1 MFLINYFHKL
11 ENSLSML
18 EKINNIQQWINSNSK
33 KISYILY
40 ALSIV
45 LAFQIYKSITGPI
58 NFNKIK
64 NERYLKV
71 IDRMKDIRNAQIA
84 FKSVNGIYSNNFE
97 ELVKF
102 VDSAQFT
109 IVEKRDSSFM
119 QYDRV
124 YRIDMLKEVVVIDTL
139 GYVSVKDSLF
149 ANNLNYKNMA
159 NVPIIGIDEKFELKA
174 DIIDKNGYNVP
185 VFEVRVSKDK
195 ILFDQNSDLV
205 TQEKQTVSVDGVN
218 GPSIILGSM
227 SDVSTNGNWPTTF
240 DFERK

>member
-1 MFLINYFHKL
+1 MKKFLQQLFEIT
-11 ENSLSML
+11 
-18 EKINNIQQWINSNSK
+18 EKYRNQITYVLFFFSALLVFAIYQSINS
-33 KISYILY
+33 
-40 ALSIV
+40 
-45 LAFQIYKSITGPI
+45 PI
-58 NFNKIK
+58 EFNKVK

-71 IDRMKDIRNAQIA
+71 IDRLKDIRNAQVA
-84 FKSVNGIYSNNFE
+84 FKSVNGIYSNSFE

-109 IVEKRDSSFM
+109 IVQKRDSSYM
-119 QYDRV
+119 QYDRI
-124 YRIDMLKEVVVIDTL
+124 YRIDMLREVIVIDTL

-149 ANNLNYKNMA
+149 SNTDSYKSMA
-159 NVPIIGIDEKFELKA
+159 SIPIEGIDDKFKLKA

-185 VFEVRVSKDK
+185 VFEVRVSKDL
-195 ILFDQNSDLV
+195 ILFDQNKDLI

-218 GPSIILGSM
+218 GPDIVLGSL

>member
-1 MFLINYFHKL
+1 MKKFLQQLSEFIEKYRKQITYVLFLFSAVLVFAIYNSIN
-11 ENSLSML
+11 
-18 EKINNIQQWINSNSK
+18 
-33 KISYILY
+33 
-40 ALSIV
+40 A
-45 LAFQIYKSITGPI
+45 PI
-58 NFNKIK
+58 EFNMIK

-71 IDRMKDIRNAQIA
+71 IDRLKDIRNAQVA
-84 FKSVNGIYSNNFE
+84 FKSVNGIYSNDFE

-109 IVEKRDSSFM
+109 IVQKRDSSYM

-124 YRIDMLKEVVVIDTL
+124 YRIDMLREVIVVDTL

-149 ANNLNYKNMA
+149 SNTDSYKYMA
-159 NVPIIGIDEKFELKA
+159 SIPIEGVDEKFKLKA

-185 VFEVRVSKDK
+185 VFEVRVSKDL
-195 ILFDQNSDLV
+195 ILFDQNKDLI

-218 GPSIILGSM
+218 GPDIVLGSL
-227 SDVSTNGNWPTTF
+227 SDVSTNGNWRTTF